1 MEASRT
7 VVTQLDIL
15 SRRTLLCT
23 LATCVALG
31 VIAAYTP
38 MWMAE
43 MIYERPA
50 AGGDHVDM
58 VGNSC
63 ATNPDGSAMTL
74 RSQCWQGVCAP
85 RLLHAVSDM
94 AL

>member
-15 SRRTLLCT
+15 SRRTLLCA
-23 LATCVALG
+23 LAACVALG

-38 MWMAE
+38 TWMAE
-43 MIYERPA
+43 MIHERPA

-58 VGNSC
+58 TANSC
-63 ATNPDGSAMTL
+63 TTNPDGSAMTP
-74 RSQCWQGVCAP
+74 RPQCWQGVCAP
-85 RLLHAVSDM
+85 MLLNVRYM
-94 AL
+94 VL